1 MKPVKVA
8 PGVFQKGRWHYL
20 VVADGSKRRWI
31 KLSLISEG
39 LPAAYTALAKE
50 ILERAAS

>member
-20 VVADGSKRRWI
+20 VVVDI
-31 KLSLISEG
+31 D
-39 LPAAYTALAKE
+39 AAAQDWRDSVA
-50 ILERAAS
+50 IDFNQGR